1 MHRTSHDCYLAMT
14 FFVNSSN
21 SLSHP
26 SLSLSLSLSIGG
38 MDVRDLDPQWFRK
51 RIGIVNQEPVL
62 FACSIRDNI
71 AFGIE
76 DATLEE
82 VSKFKGQST
91 NIYIYIY
98 IYICTHVHVIEMNSY
113 F

>member
-1 MHRTSHDCYLAMT
+1 
-14 FFVNSSN
+14 
-21 SLSHP
+21 
-26 SLSLSLSLSIGG
+26 

-82 VSKFKGQST
+82 VSKFKSQST

-98 IYICTHVHVIEMNSY
+98 IYIYVPMY
-113 F
+113 M